1 MHISEQT
8 CQAFNLLCEAQDIE
22 HELRAKRLDLAA
34 CEHIDKQAEQTI
46 NKSLASLNE
55 LVECCARVI
64 HKHLHVTSQ
73 DVLRMCKE
81 ARGVYSSRVR

>member
-1 MHISEQT
+1 MHISEQA

-22 HELRAKRLDLAA
+22 HALRAKRLDLAA

-64 HKHLHVTSQ
+64 DKHLNVTWQ
-73 DVLRMCKE
+73 DIMHMCRE
-81 ARGVYSSRVR
+81 ARGAYSSRVR